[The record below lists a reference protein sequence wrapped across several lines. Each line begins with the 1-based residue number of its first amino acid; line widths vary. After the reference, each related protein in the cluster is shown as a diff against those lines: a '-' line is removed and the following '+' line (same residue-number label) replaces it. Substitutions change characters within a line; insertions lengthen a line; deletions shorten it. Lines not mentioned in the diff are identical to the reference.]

1 MSWIVFVQAMN
12 LGSDK
17 ITHNMR
23 VLYTHPKTTLIS
35 SNAPSDFDFYGS
47 IISSLG
53 IGSFRA
59 NGYEMAWIASGIA
72 AFTLALLLP
81 IPGMNV
87 MQLYMYI
94 SMRID

>member
-12 LGSDK
+12 LVSCNL
-17 ITHNMR
+17 THNVH

-35 SNAPSDFDFYGS
+35 SNAPSDFYFYGS

-72 AFTLALLLP
+72 AFNLALLFP
-81 IPGMNV
+81 ISVTTAIQFSRYLSIFP
-87 MQLYMYI
+87 
-94 SMRID
+94 